1 MKPARAGG
9 ATGAKL
15 TRRIFGR
22 GLGLAGL
29 ALAAASGATAQEGA
43 DFYKGKTLNIVVG
56 IEQGTGFDLY
66 GRALARHMGRH
77 IPGNPT
83 MIVSNMPGA
92 SGLIAFNW
100 LANVAPKDGTA
111 IGIASFSVPFE
122 PMFGNDAARFK
133 GPQFGWVGNMD
144 SGVSVCLARP
154 DSGVTKWTDVF
165 EKELT
170 IGAAGRAGPI
180 SQAPRALI
188 QLSGAKLKLIEGYV
202 GTASIKLAI
211 ERNELQGIC
220 GISLSTVRSQ
230 WADVLKSGL
239 VKIILQ
245 LGPKSDPDLKDVPN
259 VFEFA
264 KGEQERQIY
273 NLIFGPQGLGR
284 SFAAPPGLPPERLKI
299 LREAFTATMND
310 PAFIADAKKSKLDI
324 SPQTG
329 AEVQEFVET
338 LYASPPDI
346 VARARKVLGR

>member
-1 MKPARAGG
+1 VSPLPA
-9 ATGAKL
+9 
-15 TRRIFGR
+15 
-22 GLGLAGL
+22 
-29 ALAAASGATAQEGA
+29 SAQDGA
-43 DFYKGKTLNIVVG
+43 DFYKGKTITIVVG

-83 MIVSNMPGA
+83 IIVSNMPGA
-92 SGLIAFNW
+92 SGLVAFNW
-100 LANVAPKDGTA
+100 LANVAPKDGTTFA
-111 IGIASFSVPFE
+111 IASFSVPFE
-122 PMFGNDAARFK
+122 PMFGNEAARFR

-154 DSGVTKWTDVF
+154 DSGVTKWSDVF

-170 IGAAGRAGPI
+170 VGAAGRAGPI

-188 QLSGAKLKLIEGYV
+188 ELSGARLKLIEGYV

-211 ERNELQGIC
+211 ERGELQGIC

-230 WADVLKSGL
+230 WADVLQSGL
-239 VKIILQ
+239 VKMILQ
-245 LGPKSDPDLKDVPN
+245 LGPKSDPDLKGVPN

-264 KGEQERQIY
+264 KGAEERQVY

-284 SFAAPPGLPPERLKI
+284 SFAAPPGLPPERLKL
-299 LREAFTATMND
+299 LRDAFSATMKD
-310 PAFIADAKKSKLDI
+310 PAFLADAEKTKLDI
-324 SPQTG
+324 SAQSG
-329 AEVQEFVET
+329 EEVQAFVET